1 MNPTPIPPPE
11 THLAPE
17 AIYDLLD
24 GRLEPA
30 AERAAEAHLWW
41 CDDCRTLREECTALL
56 SSLRWY
62 AADPPG
68 PPDGYWDELWRK
80 LPLRPRHG
88 ARRLV
93 PALALAASIAILLLV
108 QPWRETSSTD
118 GPAGTPEAVAP
129 VATGAVEAASP
140 GPQWASEYRLF
151 EQATMS
157 IGSVD
162 PLSKGI
168 VLASLSESR

>member
-1 MNPTPIPPPE
+1 MSQTPIPPPE
-11 THLAPE
+11 THLSAE

-24 GRLEPA
+24 GRLDPTA
-30 AERAAEAHLWW
+30 AQAAEAHLWR
-41 CDDCRTLREECTALL
+41 CDRCRMLREECAALL

-62 AADPPG
+62 GADPPA
-68 PPDGYWDELWRK
+68 PPDGYWDELWGK
-80 LPLRPRHG
+80 VSLTPRPR

-93 PALALAASIAILLLV
+93 PALALAASIAVLLSI
-108 QPWRETSSTD
+108 QPWRESTPTD
-118 GPAGTPEAVAP
+118 GPVAAGSPEAVA
-129 VATGAVEAASP
+129 P

-151 EQATMS
+151 EQATIA